1 MYPYFRRAM
10 SIFRRLITLTLL
22 SWLICININFLGAND
37 TSTIRLII
45 IKAQSVVSEDE
56 RTQLWIKASE
66 IYAESDLVKAAIYA
80 KKALKSAELS
90 SSNRIKESAYSNAI
104 TILAAAGNYEQAV
117 HYMTLSME
125 LSRKSGD
132 KEAIAKSTFNLGSGW
147 LILGNYAKA
156 EKLFEDAYH
165 MACQVSR
172 SSLFLDTATH
182 LLYLNNMGMIA
193 SETKNFNK
201 AKDYYLE
208 GLNQTQGKPFLIAEY
223 AKFLVN
229 YGDLQLR
236 TKLPEAARVSF
247 RKALHI
253 YRQENDIPMQSLAFY
268 SLAKSYENEVAKDS
282 AIYFFKMAYSMAITS
297 GARSL
302 QSDAALALTNLYQSL
317 KMSDSAL
324 AYLQIHEDYTR
335 QSNGERT
342 KDSLLNKEIAWI
354 FRQKDEEFK
363 ATKNQLLWTITALVI
378 LAAGIW
384 IVLRKRKSQFKKV
397 ALTSYQ
403 ASLEK
408 EKLLLEKELLEA
420 ELEKKEK
427 QLTTEALYKIQKN
440 AMIEEVVDNLLK
452 LRLESGQKTK
462 TALNTVIRDLQK
474 SLEDKVWTDFEMR
487 FQQVH
492 SQFYEALDNRFPDLS
507 TNERRLCAFLKLG
520 LNTKEIATITG
531 QTPNSITVART
542 RLRKKLNLDNTEL
555 ALTRFIESLD

>member
-1 MYPYFRRAM
+1 M
-10 SIFRRLITLTLL
+10 SIFRRFITPSLL
-22 SWLICININFLGAND
+22 SWLIFIHINFLGAND
-37 TSTIRLII
+37 TSNIRLII
-45 IKAQSVVSEDE
+45 SKAQSVVSEEE
-56 RTQLWIKASE
+56 RTHLWINASE
-66 IYAESDLVKAAIYA
+66 IYAESDLIKAAIYA

-156 EKLFEDAYH
+156 EKLFENAYH
-165 MACQVSR
+165 MARQVSG
-172 SSLFLDTATH
+172 SSLFLDTVTH

-208 GLNQTQGKPFLIAEY
+208 GLNQTQSNPNLSAEY

-229 YGDLQLR
+229 YGDLQLK

-253 YRQENDIPMQSLAFY
+253 YRQENDIPMQSLALY
-268 SLAKSYENEVAKDS
+268 SLAKSYENEATKDS

-354 FRQKDEEFK
+354 FQQKDEEFK
-363 ATKNQLLWTITALVI
+363 AIKNQLLWTITALMI

-384 IVLRKRKSQFKKV
+384 IVLRKRKSQYKKV

-408 EKLLLEKELLEA
+408 EKLLLEKELLVA
-420 ELEKKEK
+420 ELEKKDK
-427 QLTTEALYKIQKN
+427 QLTTDALYKIKKN
-440 AMIEEVVDNLLK
+440 ALIEEVVESLLK
-452 LRLESGQKTK
+452 LKLESGQKTK
-462 TALNTVIRDLQK
+462 SALNTAIRDLQK

-487 FQQVH
+487 FQEVH
-492 SQFYEALDNRFPDLS
+492 NNFYEALNERHPELS

-520 LNTKEIATITG
+520 LNTKEMAAITG

-542 RLRKKLNLDNTEL
+542 RLRKKLNLDNTEQ
-555 ALTRFIESLD
+555 ALIQFVESL

>member
-1 MYPYFRRAM
+1 MSMRYFPHHKLIVLLIWLFTSYP
-10 SIFRRLITLTLL
+10 LCLK
-22 SWLICININFLGAND
+22 AND
-37 TSTIRLII
+37 TAVVQSI
-45 IKAQSVVSEDE
+45 IKKAVSATSDDE
-56 RTQLWIKASE
+56 RTRAFIKVSE
-66 IYAESDLVKAAIYA
+66 IYAGSNLVKAAFYA
-80 KKALKSAELS
+80 KKALNSAS
-90 SSNRIKESAYSNAI
+90 RSNDNIVKESAYSNAI

-147 LILGNYAKA
+147 LILGNYARA
-156 EKLFEDAYH
+156 EKLFENAYQ
-165 MACQVSR
+165 MACRVSG

-229 YGDLQLR
+229 YGDLQLK
-236 TKLPEAARVSF
+236 TKLPEVARVSF

-253 YRQENDIPMQSLAFY
+253 YRQENDIPMQSLTLY
-268 SLAKSYENEVAKDS
+268 SLAKSYENETVKDS
-282 AIYFFKMAYSMAITS
+282 AFYFFKMAYSMAITS

-335 QSNGERT
+335 QSNGEMT
-342 KDSLLNKEIAWI
+342 KDSLLSKEIAWI
-354 FRQKDEEFK
+354 FQQKDEEYN
-363 ATKNQLLWTITALVI
+363 ATKSRLIWIITALVI
-378 LAAGIW
+378 LASGIW
-384 IVLRKRKSQFKKV
+384 IVLRKRKSQYKKA
-397 ALTSYQ
+397 ALISYQ

-420 ELEKKEK
+420 ELEKKDK

-440 AMIEEVVDNLLK
+440 AMIEEVVENLLK

-474 SLEDKVWTDFEMR
+474 SMEIKVWTDFEMR

-492 SQFYEALDNRFPDLS
+492 GHFYEVLDNRFPDLS

-555 ALTRFIESLD
+555 ALARFIESLD